1 MAVFA
6 GQGDPRRSMEL
17 LWRGSARRLASRPRT
32 PGPKPAL
39 SVDAVV
45 DAAIAVADEVGTAAL
60 SMRLVGERLGRTA
73 MALYTYVQGKAE
85 LVDLMY
91 DKVLGELPAE
101 FPQPVWR
108 DAVTAWAG
116 ATRDLHLRH
125 PWVSQVSQARP
136 VLGPNEYVA
145 YNALAGILRRAGLR
159 PDEARAVVPV
169 LVRYVEGA
177 VRSVNEARR
186 AARTTGVADEEWW
199 HARAAALEEIA
210 PDFLDGVPDMAWLES
225 RDAPPPEDGA
235 PYLERLVNESF
246 GPGLAV
252 ILDGIEARLA
262 ARPADAQV
270 GAPTETQADTRTETR
285 AEPNGAAR

>member
-17 LWRGSARRLASRPRT
+17 LWRGPARRSAARPNA

-39 SVDAVV
+39 SVEAVV

-60 SMRLVGERLGRTA
+60 SMRLVGERVGRTA

-85 LVDLMY
+85 LLDLMY
-91 DKVLGELPAE
+91 DKVLAELPPD
-101 FPQPVWR
+101 FPQSGWR
-108 DAVTAWAG
+108 DALVAWAE
-116 ATRDLHLRH
+116 ATRDFHLRH

-136 VLGPNEYVA
+136 VLGPNEYTA

-177 VRSVNEARR
+177 VRAVNEARQ

-199 HARAAALEEIA
+199 HARAAALKEIA

-225 RDAPPPEDGA
+225 RDAPPPERDA
-235 PYLERLVNESF
+235 PYLERLVDEGF
-246 GPGLAV
+246 HPGLAV

-262 ARPADAQV
+262 ARRPAAQ
-270 GAPTETQADTRTETR
+270 
-285 AEPNGAAR
+285 

>member
-17 LWRGSARRLASRPRT
+17 LWRDAVPAARSGT
-32 PGPKPAL
+32 PGPKPGL

-45 DAAIAVADEVGTAAL
+45 DAGIAVADEVGTAAL

-73 MALYTYVQGKAE
+73 MALYTYVRGKAE

-91 DKVLGELPAE
+91 DKVLGELPPS
-101 FPQPVWR
+101 FPEPGWR
-108 DAVTAWAG
+108 DALVSWAE
-116 ATRDLHLRH
+116 ATRAFHLRH
-125 PWVSQVSQARP
+125 PWVSRVSQARP
-136 VLGPNEYVA
+136 VLGPNEYTA
-145 YNALAGILRRAGLR
+145 YNALAGVLRRAGLR

-177 VRSVNEARR
+177 VRAVNEARE
-186 AARTTGVADEEWW
+186 AARTTGVPDEEWW

-225 RDAPPPEDGA
+225 RDAPPPDHDG
-235 PYLERLVNESF
+235 PYLEMLVDESF
-246 GPGLAV
+246 HQGLAV
-252 ILDGIEARLA
+252 ILDGIEARLT
-262 ARPADAQV
+262 ARA
-270 GAPTETQADTRTETR
+270 
-285 AEPNGAAR
+285 